1 MIGLL
6 SRGRHKKN
14 LRAERFFAM
23 YDIVIIGGGP
33 AGLSA
38 AVYAGRSGMRTLI
51 LESISVGGQ
60 VNLTYEVDNYP
71 GFYENPTGMDLAES
85 MKKHAEKFNTD
96 FSTETVKAIVDYDK
110 EVKTVVTRKNS
121 YETYAVIFAS
131 GANPRKLGAEGEDRF
146 YGTGV
151 SYCATCDGAF
161 FKGQETVVVGGG
173 NTAFED
179 ALYLSR
185 FCSHVTLV
193 HRNERFRAA
202 AALVK
207 KAKSDPKITILTN
220 RTVEIISG
228 DTTVKNVTLKDSVS
242 GQMENLDCS
251 GIFIAV
257 GRIPETELAGKYV
270 NLTKEGFIQTDRQM
284 QTNIRGV
291 YAAGDVRDTP
301 LRQIITAASDGAV
314 AATSAVNY
322 INELEG

>member
-1 MIGLL
+1 MQHECKF
-6 SRGRHKKN
+6 SGRKG
-14 LRAERFFAM
+14 FFIM
-23 YDIVIIGGGP
+23 YDIIIIGGGP

-38 AVYAGRSGMRTLI
+38 AVYAGRSGMRTLV

-71 GFYENPTGMDLAES
+71 GFFQNPSGMDLSEN
-85 MKKHAEKFNTD
+85 MKKHAEKFGTA
-96 FSTETVKAIVDYDK
+96 FSTETVKTIADYDQQI
-110 EVKTVVTRKNS
+110 KTIVTRKNS
-121 YETYAVIFAS
+121 YETYAVIFAT

-161 FKGQETVVVGGG
+161 FKGRGRVYVVGGG

-202 AALVK
+202 ATLVK
-207 KAKSDPKITILTN
+207 KAQADPKITILTN
-220 RTVEIISG
+220 RTVQKISG
-228 DTTVKNVTLKDSVS
+228 DTTVKSVTLKDSVS
-242 GQMENLDCS
+242 GNTEDLHCS

-270 NLTKEGFIQTDRQM
+270 TLTQEKFIQTDRQM
-284 QTNIRGV
+284 QTE
-291 YAAGDVRDTP
+291 YSGDLCCRRCTGYTFAPDCN
-301 LRQIITAASDGAV
+301 RCF
-314 AATSAVNY
+314 
-322 INELEG
+322 

>member
-1 MIGLL
+1 
-6 SRGRHKKN
+6 
-14 LRAERFFAM
+14 M
-23 YDIVIIGGGP
+23 YDIIIIGGGP

-51 LESISVGGQ
+51 LESLSLGGQ

-71 GFYENPTGMDLAES
+71 GFYENPTGMDLAEN
-85 MKKHAEKFNTD
+85 MKKHAEKFGTE
-96 FSTETVKAIVDYDK
+96 FSTETVRAIVDHDK
-110 EVKTVVTRKNS
+110 EIKTVVTRRNS
-121 YETYAVIFAS
+121 YETRAIIFAT

-161 FKGQETVVVGGG
+161 FKGQETIVVGGG

-185 FCSHVTLV
+185 FCSRVTLV

-202 AALVK
+202 AMLVK
-207 KAKSDPKITILTN
+207 KARSNPKITILTN
-220 RTVEIISG
+220 RTVLTIAG
-228 DTTVKNVTLKDSVS
+228 DTSVKSVTLHDSVT
-242 GQMENLDCS
+242 GQAETLDCS
-251 GIFIAV
+251 GLFVAV
-257 GRIPETELAGKYV
+257 GRIPETKLAGQYV
-270 NLTKEGFIQTDRQM
+270 RLTQEGFIQTDRQM
-284 QTNIRGV
+284 QTNVRGI

-301 LRQIITAASDGAV
+301 LRQIVTAAADGAI